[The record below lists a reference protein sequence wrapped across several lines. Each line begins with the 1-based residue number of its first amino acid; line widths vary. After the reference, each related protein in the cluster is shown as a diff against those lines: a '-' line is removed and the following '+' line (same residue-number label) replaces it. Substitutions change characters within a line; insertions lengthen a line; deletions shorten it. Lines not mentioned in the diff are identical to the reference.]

1 MTDKSGNPS
10 GVSDDLAALEAG
22 LASGPEPPDADLSR
36 IQRYAR
42 WARLTKALQPG
53 APAQPVEV
61 TRENMAEIK
70 HLALTAIHEKAKTEP
85 FNPEAEAMFLKA
97 VEALS
102 DVTATA
108 PTDETLGEGSDEASD
123 EEPDGP
129 TDNVDGSAGSA
140 DRSTGNAESE
150 ENIAS

>member
-22 LASGPEPPDADLSR
+22 LASGPELPDADLSR

-42 WARLTKALQPG
+42 WAKLTKALGEPG

-70 HLALTAIHEKAKTEP
+70 QLALTAIHERAKTEP
-85 FNPEAEAMFLKA
+85 FRPEAEAKMIKA
-97 VEALS
+97 FEAVLDDPRMS
-102 DVTATA
+102 TQDESTHPRGVA
-108 PTDETLGEGSDEASD
+108 PR
-123 EEPDGP
+123 GP
-129 TDNVDGSAGSA
+129 GVHERDI
-140 DRSTGNAESE
+140 RR
-150 ENIAS
+150 